1 MERFIPYDKLSKK
14 AQRAVNN
21 ARRRSWGELDPTTR
35 KPPNPRAYNR
45 QKAQRRD
52 PDAGLL

>member
-21 ARRRSWGELDPTTR
+21 ARRRSWGELHPTTR

>member
-14 AQRAVNN
+14 AQRAINN

>member
-14 AQRAVNN
+14 AQRAINN

-35 KPPNPRAYNR
+35 KPPNHQAN
-45 QKAQRRD
+45 QR
-52 PDAGLL
+52 